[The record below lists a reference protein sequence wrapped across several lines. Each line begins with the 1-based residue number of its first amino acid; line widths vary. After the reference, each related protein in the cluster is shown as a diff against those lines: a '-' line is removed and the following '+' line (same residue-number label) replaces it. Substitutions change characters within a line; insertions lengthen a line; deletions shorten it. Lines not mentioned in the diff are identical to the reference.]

1 MASIT
6 EYATTS
12 DDEESLEDE
21 KTIGG
26 SFRNGEFQGRLFKW
40 TNYLHGWQ
48 ERYLILRHGFLNY
61 YKNEFDITLGCR
73 GALSVK
79 QATIQPHEFDDC
91 RFDIRVSDS
100 VWYLRAHNSDDRE
113 RWMHA
118 LEDHKQMCK
127 NESGYGSET
136 SLRRHP
142 SLGSLA
148 SAASVG
154 VTSTGSFRKDRG
166 LKIKLSELETYRE
179 LLAQQV
185 ATLQT
190 YFDACA
196 NAVTKGFEPYQKE
209 YENLQDLDFE
219 EPLDKIH
226 GTPTSLSSQ
235 VVKSSPSKLSSI
247 FLFYQ
252 CFIFLNKYLEID
264 RSALGDHAAMA
275 VDFKGEALT
284 FKATTD
290 GVIHNLTFCIELMQK
305 REEIWR
311 IKYEKEL
318 ERRKK
323 FQDLYTNIVKQN
335 IPALGSPDAEEG
347 PHSTLKE
354 DEFFDAIDQSLD
366 RLDREVDDFQRSVT
380 IRDKTKNPSVKSI
393 GTNFPISSPHA
404 FISHCL
410 NPAAVV
416 SPAAFISL
424 FSSPLSYAGGI
435 QPAYNQYKFI
445 LISTSSN
452 ISPSSLSIA
461 TIYSTHDDNFETTSS
476 THSNNDNY
484 VGANPFEKLYSP
496 LSFQSTYKVTLSFTS
511 STSSTNHKST
521 SERSTTSDMTKNTS
535 TKINDAAVVS
545 TPNDGNTSVNRK
557 HRLAYDVERVVQE
570 HLTYVREEI
579 SDGWDLIHQEG
590 EMKVYRREVEENGIV
605 VDPLKIFHSIKG
617 VTGHEICHYFW
628 DYRYRMEWET
638 TLDSTKIIEVLEPDT
653 VIFFQMHKRVWPAAQ
668 RDSCFWSHIRCIS
681 NSEEDQPTWLV
692 VNYTTP
698 HHLAPIKSPHVRL
711 VANVALICET
721 IINEPPLNIQDIKR
735 ENIECKLTY
744 VAFVNPGGWVPSAAL
759 RSVAKREYPRFLK
772 RFTSYVLEQTRDK
785 PILF

>member
-48 ERYLILRHGFLNY
+48 ERYLVLRHGFLNY

-118 LEDHKQMCK
+118 LEDHKQLCK
-127 NESGYGSET
+127 SESGYGSET
-136 SLRRHP
+136 SLRRYP

-148 SAASVG
+148 STASAG
-154 VTSTGSFRKDRG
+154 VTSTGSFRKDRS

-235 VVKSSPSKLSSI
+235 VVKSSPSKLR
-247 FLFYQ
+247 
-252 CFIFLNKYLEID
+252 ID

-290 GVIHNLTFCIELMQK
+290 GVIHNLTFSIELMQK
-305 REEIWR
+305 REETWR

-323 FQDLYTNIVKQN
+323 FQDLYTNIVNQK

-366 RLDREVDDFQRSVT
+366 RLDREADDFQRSVT
-380 IRDKTKNPSVKSI
+380 
-393 GTNFPISSPHA
+393 
-404 FISHCL
+404 
-410 NPAAVV
+410 
-416 SPAAFISL
+416 
-424 FSSPLSYAGGI
+424 
-435 QPAYNQYKFI
+435 
-445 LISTSSN
+445 
-452 ISPSSLSIA
+452 
-461 TIYSTHDDNFETTSS
+461 
-476 THSNNDNY
+476 
-484 VGANPFEKLYSP
+484 
-496 LSFQSTYKVTLSFTS
+496 LSFTS
-511 STSSTNHKST
+511 SKSSVNHSSTSNRSIT
-521 SERSTTSDMTKNTS
+521 SEMTKNTS

-605 VDPLKIFHSIKG
+605 VDPLKIFHSMKG
-617 VTGHEICHYFW
+617 VTGHEICQYFW
-628 DYRYRMEWET
+628 DYQYRMEWET
-638 TLDSTKIIEVLEPDT
+638 TLDSTKIIEVLDPDT

>member
-48 ERYLILRHGFLNY
+48 ERYLVLRHGFLNY

-118 LEDHKQMCK
+118 LEDHKQLCK
-127 NESGYGSET
+127 SESGYGSET
-136 SLRRHP
+136 SLRRYP

-148 SAASVG
+148 STASAG
-154 VTSTGSFRKDRG
+154 VTSTGSFRKDRS

-247 FLFYQ
+247 FIFYQ
-252 CFIFLNKYLEID
+252 CFIFLNKYLGID

-290 GVIHNLTFCIELMQK
+290 GVIHNLTFSIELMQK
-305 REEIWR
+305 REETWR

-323 FQDLYTNIVKQN
+323 FQDLYTNIVNQK

-366 RLDREVDDFQRSVT
+366 RLDREADDFQRS
-380 IRDKTKNPSVKSI
+380 
-393 GTNFPISSPHA
+393 H
-404 FISHCL
+404 
-410 NPAAVV
+410 
-416 SPAAFISL
+416 
-424 FSSPLSYAGGI
+424 
-435 QPAYNQYKFI
+435 KFI

-452 ISPSSLSIA
+452 ISPSSLSTA
-461 TIYSTHDDNFETTSS
+461 TIHSTDDDNFETTSS

-484 VGANPFEKLYSP
+484 VRVNPFEKLCSA

-511 STSSTNHKST
+511 SKSSVNHSSTSK
-521 SERSTTSDMTKNTS
+521 RSITSDMTKNTS

-605 VDPLKIFHSIKG
+605 VDPLKIFHSMKG
-617 VTGHEICHYFW
+617 VTGHEICQYFW
-628 DYRYRMEWET
+628 DYQYRMEWET
-638 TLDSTKIIEVLEPDT
+638 TLDSTKIIEVLDPDT